1 MFRPTRFYKENL
13 YSFTLWKNKNEI
25 LSDIP
30 RQYVEEIT
38 FAMGDYVQEPTKV
51 SFRIPSHLTRN
62 GETIPYPLYSHIK
75 GKMQIQ
81 MIINQKDEYWLDIE
95 EVSEDETKD
104 MSYLNFTAYEI
115 FHRLNNIDCVVP
127 SEDLTRQL
135 YRPQDEEVEI
145 ADGVLNWFEEQC
157 IGWKVGYVDEDARK
171 ELSMCSTTSKI
182 VLNEVNNKVISDE
195 IINQSIKVVICTH
208 IFCFYMCYSIW
219 YVFKFKR

>member
-157 IGWKVGYVDEDARK
+157 VGWKVGYVDEDARK
-171 ELSMCSTTSKI
+171 ELTRKVKTWSLRVCSPKSLPST
-182 VLNEVNNKVISDE
+182 
-195 IINQSIKVVICTH
+195 
-208 IFCFYMCYSIW
+208 
-219 YVFKFKR
+219 